1 MGLINQ
7 SAKHFSL
14 LSFCFFFLLLKFSPP
29 ALSGHFTISP
39 TYILVKMIKRMHI
52 ILGAR

>member
-14 LSFCFFFLLLKFSPP
+14 LTCLFFFFVKVFSTSSIWSFYN
-29 ALSGHFTISP
+29 LTNLDFSEND
-39 TYILVKMIKRMHI
+39 
-52 ILGAR
+52 

>member
-7 SAKHFSL
+7 SVKHFSL
-14 LSFCFFFLLLKFSPP
+14 LTCLFFLLFSPP
-29 ALSGHFTISP
+29 VLSGHFTISP

-52 ILGAR
+52 ILGAK

>member
-1 MGLINQ
+1 MGVINQ

-14 LSFCFFFLLLKFSPP
+14 LPRLFFLLLKFSPP
-29 ALSGHFTISP
+29 ALSGHFKISP